1 MPAATRNGAEG
12 KRPADNSASPCTPK
26 KICVRDEGSDKGKQ
40 KESESEIKL
49 PADRTRS
56 FKTLRVVEKK
66 DGEETFTDF
75 VVSIRQVC
83 SKFRSRGYY

>member
-1 MPAATRNGAEG
+1 MPAATRNGAER
-12 KRPADNSASPCTPK
+12 KRPADNSASRRTTK
-26 KICVRDEGSDKGKQ
+26 KVCVRDQGSDKGKQ
-40 KESESEIKL
+40 KESESEIRL

-56 FKTLRVVEKK
+56 FRTLCVVEKK

-75 VVSIRQVC
+75 VVSMRQVC